1 MRNIELLLDFMI
13 QNMAYIKKSSTFL
26 FILYFALAI
35 MGCTGPSQ
43 LKLEQSWA
51 ERTLDK
57 LTIREKIAQMMVF
70 HMNMRFLNEESP
82 KWKEIT
88 SLLETDGIGGIHIWF
103 GDVGTSLTLLNE
115 IQRRSKLPVIVDAD
129 IEYGVQ
135 RRFPA
140 GTDLPPLMAIAATG
154 STHFAYEAGRI
165 AALESRALGIHWN
178 FSPVTDVN
186 NNPNNPIIN
195 TRSFGEDPDE
205 VGKYA
210 VEFIR
215 GLQDHGMLAT
225 AKHFPGHGDTETDS
239 HTSLATIPSDSTRLW
254 SLELKPFQTAINAGV
269 DAVMVAHVHSPDL
282 QPNANLPATLSPFW
296 VTGVL
301 RENMGFDGVIVT
313 DAMAMGG
320 VTRNYSDSYALIH
333 AINAGCDF
341 ILQNYNVKKS
351 IDIVED
357 AIAKGIISEKRIH
370 DAALKMLKMKEKVGL
385 HEQRFISLDETRK
398 ILGKNVFNKKAS
410 EIAAKSITLVKNENN
425 ILPLKVEKNEEII
438 VIDIYDHP
446 NDHDES
452 LMTKGLK
459 RSGLKVRS
467 LQVDESDS
475 TLYYDSILQ
484 SIPKNAFIIL
494 NSFASPS
501 AWKNRIF
508 LPDHQMEFIH
518 ELNQR
523 SSRVLLISFGNPYL
537 IQGLPETPGY
547 ICAWKG
553 NKVLQ
558 KSMVQTLLGMSHFSG
573 TLPITIPD
581 IAERGDGLQLEQ
593 EPIQFE
599 SSSFSPGKTIKH
611 IMPYEV
617 EVDVSHVKSLLQEA
631 VSDSAWPGGVLIAG
645 KGGNIFLH
653 EAVGNHMY
661 GSKRLTRKTDIFDLA
676 SITKVI
682 ATTSAVMKLVEKGQ
696 LVLDEK
702 VVTYLPEFKGK
713 QPKYFQQKNKIS
725 IRNLLTHTSG
735 LPPFKQYYL
744 MDDSIEMRIDS
755 VFNTEPEI
763 GISEETVYSDVGLIT
778 LGKVLEKVSGV
789 TLDILTDS
797 LIFKPLGMNTTF
809 YNPPSEK
816 LHRIVPTEIA
826 EGYRS
831 GLIHGEVHDENAH
844 SLGGIAGHA
853 GLFSTAEDLAVFSQ
867 MMLNG
872 GIYGWKRIFREET
885 IDVFTTRAN
894 VVEGSSRCLGWDSP
908 SGKASGGV
916 YLPDNSFGH
925 TGYTGTSLWIDSEN
939 DMFVILLT
947 NAVHPH
953 RSWKSPTY
961 FDWRQRIH
969 SAVYE
974 AVGITEQNPSLKWK
988 REW

>member
-1 MRNIELLLDFMI
+1 MKKRLLLLIISIIFFNACAGPD
-13 QNMAYIKKSSTFL
+13 QLSS
-26 FILYFALAI
+26 
-35 MGCTGPSQ
+35 Q
-43 LKLEQSWA
+43 QSWA
-51 ERTLDK
+51 ERTLNK
-57 LTIREKIAQMMVF
+57 LTLREKIAQMMVF
-70 HMNMRFLNEESP
+70 HMNMRFLNEESL

-88 SLLETDGIGGIHIWF
+88 SLLESDGIGGIHVWF
-103 GDVGTSLTLLNE
+103 GDAGTSLTLLNE
-115 IQRRSKLPVIVDAD
+115 IQRRSKVPVIVDAD

-154 STHFAYEAGRI
+154 STHYAYETGRI

-254 SLELKPFQTAINAGV
+254 SLELKPFQIAINAGV

-296 VTGVL
+296 VSGVL
-301 RENMGFDGVIVT
+301 REKMGFDGVIVT
-313 DAMAMGG
+313 DAMTMGG

-351 IDIVED
+351 IDVVED
-357 AIAKGIISEKRIH
+357 AIQKGIISVERIN

-385 HEQRFISLDETRK
+385 HEQRFIALAETRK
-398 ILGKNVFNKKAS
+398 ILGKNEFNKTAS
-410 EIAAKSITLVKNENN
+410 EIAAKSITLVKNEND
-425 ILPLKVEKNEEII
+425 ILPLKVEENEEII

-452 LMTKGLK
+452 TTTKNLK
-459 RSGLKVRS
+459 RSGLKIRS

-475 TLYYDSILQ
+475 TSYYESIFQ
-484 SIPKNAFIIL
+484 SIPKNAPVIL
-494 NSFASPS
+494 NAFASPS

-508 LPDHQMEFIH
+508 LPDHQMDFIH
-518 ELNQR
+518 LLNQR
-523 SSRVLLISFGNPYL
+523 SDRVLLISFGNPYL

-553 NKVLQ
+553 NQVLQ
-558 KSMVQTLLGMSHFSG
+558 KAMVQTLLGKNHFSG

-593 EPIQFE
+593 ESIQFE
-599 SSSFSPGKTIKH
+599 ASSTSPGKTIKH
-611 IMPYEV
+611 VMPYEFD
-617 EVDVSHVKSLLQEA
+617 VDISHLKSLLQEA
-631 VSDSAWPGGVLIAG
+631 VSDSAWPGGVLIAV
-645 KGGNIFLH
+645 KEGNIFLH
-653 EAVGNHMY
+653 EAAGYHTY
-661 GSKRLTRKTDIFDLA
+661 DKQRSTRKTDIFDLA

-696 LVLDEK
+696 LDLNEK
-702 VVTYLPEFKGK
+702 VVAYLPEFKGK
-713 QPKYFQQKNKIS
+713 QPEYFQQKGETTIKH
-725 IRNLLTHTSG
+725 LLTHTAG
-735 LPPFKQYYL
+735 LPPFRQYYL
-744 MDDSIEMRIDS
+744 MEASSNVRLDS
-755 VFNTEPEI
+755 VFNTEPI
-763 GISEETVYSDVGLIT
+763 LKLEEDTKYSDVGLIT
-778 LGKVLEKVSGV
+778 LGKVTEKVSGL
-789 TLDILTDS
+789 TLDKLADS
-797 LIFKPLGMNTTF
+797 LIFKPIGMNTTF
-809 YNPPSEK
+809 YNPPKEK
-816 LHRIVPTEIA
+816 HHRIVPTEIVD
-826 EGYRS
+826 GYRT

-844 SLGGIAGHA
+844 SLDGVAGHA

-872 GIYGWKRIFREET
+872 GIYGWKRIFKEET
-885 IDVFTTRAN
+885 IDLFTTRAN
-894 VVEGSSRCLGWDSP
+894 VVASSSRCLGWDSP

-916 YLPDNSFGH
+916 YLRDNSFGH

-947 NAVHPH
+947 NAVHPN
-953 RSWKSPTY
+953 RSWKSPKY

-974 AVGITEQNPSLKWK
+974 AVGITEQNPNLKWR

>member
-1 MRNIELLLDFMI
+1 MH
-13 QNMAYIKKSSTFL
+13 QNMSFTKIPTTLLFL
-26 FILYFALAI
+26 FYLLIVLA
-35 MGCTGPSQ
+35 GCAGPGQFSFQ
-43 LKLEQSWA
+43 QSWA
-51 ERTLDK
+51 ERTLKK
-57 LTIREKIAQMMVF
+57 LTLREKIAQMMVF
-70 HMNMRFLNEESP
+70 HMNMRFLNEESS

-115 IQRRSKLPVIVDAD
+115 IQRRSKVPIIVDAD
-129 IEYGVQ
+129 IEYGLH
-135 RRFPA
+135 RRFPS

-154 STHFAYEAGRI
+154 NKHFAYEVGRI

-195 TRSFGEDPDE
+195 TRSFGENPDE

-215 GLQDHGMLAT
+215 GLQENGMLAT

-239 HTSLATIPSDSTRLW
+239 HTSLATIPSDSARLW
-254 SLELKPFQTAINAGV
+254 SLELKPFQTAIDAGV
-269 DAVMVAHVHSPDL
+269 DAVMVAHVHSPDF

-296 VTGVL
+296 VSGVL
-301 RENMGFDGVIVT
+301 REKMGFKGVIVT
-313 DAMAMGG
+313 DSMAMGG
-320 VTRNYSDSYALIH
+320 VTRNYSDTYALIH

-357 AIAKGIISEKRIH
+357 AIQKGIISENRIN

-385 HEQRFISLDETRK
+385 HTQRFIALEETRK
-398 ILGKNVFNKKAS
+398 ILGKKEFKKTAMN
-410 EIAAKSITLVKNENN
+410 IAAKSITLVKNQND
-425 ILPLKVEKNEEII
+425 ILPLHLEENEEII

-452 LMTKGLK
+452 TTTKDLK
-459 RSGLKVRS
+459 RSGLKIRS

-475 TLYYDSILQ
+475 TSYYDSILQ
-484 SIPKNAFIIL
+484 SIPKNAFIVL
-494 NSFASPS
+494 NSFSSPS

-508 LPDHQMEFIH
+508 LPDHQMDFIH
-518 ELNQR
+518 ELNKK
-523 SSRVLLISFGNPYL
+523 SNRVLLISFGNPYL

-547 ICAWKG
+547 ICAWNG
-553 NKVLQ
+553 NDILQ
-558 KSMVQTLLGMSHFSG
+558 KAMVQTLMGKNHFSG

-581 IAERGDGLQLEQ
+581 IAERGVGLQLKQ
-593 EPIQFE
+593 ESIQFKP
-599 SSSFSPGKTIKH
+599 SSFTPGKTIKH

-617 EVDVSHVKSLLQEA
+617 DVDISHVKSLLREA
-631 VSDSAWPGGVLIAG
+631 VSDSVWPGGVLIAG
-645 KGGNIFLH
+645 MGGNIFLH
-653 EAVGNHMY
+653 EAVGNHTY

-682 ATTSAVMKLVEKGQ
+682 ATTSVVMKLVEKGQ
-696 LVLDEK
+696 LDLDEK

-713 QPKYFQQKNKIS
+713 QKTYFQQKNAITIK
-725 IRNLLTHTSG
+725 NLLTHTAG
-735 LPPFKQYYL
+735 LPPFKQYFL
-744 MDDSIEMRIDS
+744 MDNDVEVRLDSLM
-755 VFNTEPEI
+755 NTEPEI
-763 GISEETVYSDVGLIT
+763 GIAEKTVYSDVGLIT
-778 LGKVLEKVSGV
+778 LGKVLERVSGV
-789 TLDILTDS
+789 TLNVLADS
-797 LIFKPLGMNTTF
+797 LIFKPMGMNTTF
-809 YNPPSEK
+809 YNPPSAK
-816 LHRIVPTEIA
+816 LHRIIPTEIA
-826 EGYRS
+826 EGFRT

-844 SLGGIAGHA
+844 SLDGIAGHA

-867 MMLNG
+867 MMLNK

-885 IDVFTTRAN
+885 IDLFTTRAN
-894 VVEGSSRCLGWDSP
+894 VVDGSSRSLGWDSP

-925 TGYTGTSLWIDSEN
+925 TGYTGTSLWIDPEN

-947 NAVHPH
+947 NAVHPN
-953 RSWKSPTY
+953 RKYKDSNDPEYRGY
-961 FDWRQRIH
+961 FEWRQRIH

-974 AVGITEQNPSLKWK
+974 TVGIINQNPNLEWR

>member
-1 MRNIELLLDFMI
+1 MKKQNYILLL
-13 QNMAYIKKSSTFL
+13 FL
-26 FILYFALAI
+26 II
-35 MGCTGPSQ
+35 SVGCAGLGQFSFQ
-43 LKLEQSWA
+43 HSWA
-51 ERTLDK
+51 EKTLST
-57 LTIREKIAQMMVF
+57 LTLREKIAQMMVF

-115 IQRRSKLPVIVDAD
+115 IQKRSKVPIIVDAD

-154 STHFAYEAGRI
+154 NTHFAYEAGRI

-239 HTSLATIPSDSTRLW
+239 HTSLATIPSDSSRLW
-254 SLELKPFQTAINAGV
+254 SLELKPFQTVIDAGV

-282 QPNANLPATLSPFW
+282 QPNANLPATLSSFW
-296 VTGVL
+296 ISDVL
-301 RENMGFDGVIVT
+301 REKMGFKGVIVT
-313 DAMAMGG
+313 DSMAMGG
-320 VTRNYSDSYALIH
+320 VTRNYSDTYALIH

-357 AIAKGIISEKRIH
+357 AIQKGIISENRIN

-385 HEQRFISLDETRK
+385 HTQRFIALEETRK
-398 ILGKNVFNKKAS
+398 ILGNKEFNESAMN
-410 EIAAKSITLVKNENN
+410 IAAKSITLVKNENN

-452 LMTKGLK
+452 TTTKDLK
-459 RSGLKVRS
+459 RSGLKIRS

-475 TLYYDSILQ
+475 TSYYNSILQ
-484 SIPKNAFIIL
+484 KIPKNAPIIL

-508 LPDHQMEFIH
+508 LQDHQMDFIN
-518 ELNQR
+518 ELNQK
-523 SSRVLLISFGNPYL
+523 SNRVLLISFGNPYL

-553 NKVLQ
+553 NDILQ
-558 KSMVQTLLGMSHFSG
+558 KAMVQTLMGKNHFSG

-581 IAERGDGLQLEQ
+581 IAERGDGLELEQ
-593 EPIQFE
+593 QPIQFGT
-599 SSSFSPGKTIKH
+599 SSFSPGKTIKH
-611 IMPYEV
+611 VMPYEV
-617 EVDVSHVKSLLQEA
+617 DVDVSHVKSLLKEA

-653 EAVGNHMY
+653 EAVGNHTY
-661 GSKRLTRKTDIFDLA
+661 SSKRLTRKTDIFDLA

-713 QPKYFQQKNKIS
+713 QETYFQQKNAITIK
-725 IRNLLTHTSG
+725 NLLTHTAG
-735 LPPFKQYYL
+735 LPPFKQYFL
-744 MDDSIEMRIDS
+744 MDNDVEVRLDSLL
-755 VFNTEPEI
+755 NTEPEI
-763 GISEETVYSDVGLIT
+763 GIAEKTIYSDVGLIT
-778 LGKVLEKVSGV
+778 LGKILEKVSGV
-789 TLDILTDS
+789 TLDVLADS

-809 YNPPSEK
+809 FNPPNEK
-816 LHRIVPTEIA
+816 LHRVVPTEIA
-826 EGYRS
+826 EGYRN

-867 MMLNG
+867 MMING

-885 IDVFTTRAN
+885 INLFTTRAN

-916 YLPDNSFGH
+916 YLAENSFGH
-925 TGYTGTSLWIDSEN
+925 TGYTGTSLWIDPEN
-939 DMFVILLT
+939 EMFVILLT
-947 NAVHPH
+947 NAVHPD
-953 RSWKSPTY
+953 RSWKLPKY
-961 FDWRQRIH
+961 YDWRQRIH

-974 AVGITEQNPSLKWK
+974 AVVITEQNPRLEWR